1 MLFFLWDGI
10 TNLFYYRHVGNTGIY
25 SHCIV
30 SCPVYS
36 VSSFFI
42 LAHWNLNGKVWRNW
56 KTGFFSFNAA
66 YYISEIIYTRHPHM
80 QMLFFVCMKQ
90 TFCWHIE
97 IGTAVWQSWKTGVCL
112 FSTEHICEV
121 IYTRLTY
128 NYADAAL

>member
-1 MLFFLWDGI
+1 LFFLWDGI
-10 TNLFYYRHVGNTGIY
+10 TNLFYYKHVGNTGIY

-30 SCPVYS
+30 SCLVYS

-97 IGTAVWQSWKTGVCL
+97 IGTAECGNVERQEFVYL
-112 FSTEHICEV
+112 
-121 IYTRLTY
+121 
-128 NYADAAL
+128 ALNIFARSFTPDLLIIMQMLL